1 MRISEFSQTFI
12 AMTTPILR
20 VCEWIKNAWLNL
32 VFPIKPEPKVL
43 IFKCNAT
50 TYWAGGNHS
59 QIDEIRKDVFES
71 MARFQVRGIV
81 DRAAWEARIYLQK
94 KNGSFYELTSQN
106 MRLLISRDTYRVE
119 DEGTEDGIRTRRVWE
134 LNRVSRR
141 FYHLWKAEYLSQ
153 SEYFELQATGKWE
166 PAQLPSS
173 EVDIRA

>member
-1 MRISEFSQTFI
+1 MY
-12 AMTTPILR
+12 ILR
-20 VCEWIKNAWLNL
+20 VCEWIKNAWLHFIFL
-32 VFPIKPEPKVL
+32 IKPEPKVL
-43 IFKCNAT
+43 SFKCNAT

-119 DEGTEDGIRTRRVWE
+119 DDETEDGIRTKRVWE
-134 LNRVSRR
+134 LNRVNRSFTTFEKWNTR
-141 FYHLWKAEYLSQ
+141 LNPNTLSYRLLANGSPHSYQ
-153 SEYFELQATGKWE
+153 VQKLIFEHDSGK
-166 PAQLPSS
+166 
-173 EVDIRA
+173 